1 MNPHVGPAVRMPD
14 LRGAPLCLP
23 ALAWLL
29 GLLLA
34 RSLPSGEGLFPR
46 WTLFFLIWTLPMIA
60 AVGLRF
66 PHPGGRRLLLLLLI
80 LLLGAIRGTLRPI
93 PSLPPP
99 VAAAVAEGAE
109 LTLEGIVVDDPAE
122 RGTGSRFRFRPDGG
136 DGLLRVDLPQGR
148 PAYGDRI
155 RLTGRAGPLPV
166 SAGVDPRAAL
176 ARQGVLGV
184 FKAREWARLRSG
196 EGNPLL
202 GLLYRARGHARARLR
217 EILPDPEAG
226 LLIGILLGDESSIP
240 WQVEQA
246 FARSGLSHIVA
257 ISGYNI
263 TLLTALSLTIFTR
276 LLGRRIALWGTLILI
291 PVYALFVG
299 ASASVVRASIM
310 GALTVIAWMLGRSS
324 DALNALS
331 LSAFLMTLWDPAAME
346 DIGFQLSFAATMGLL
361 FLAPPLEAW
370 AQGTMARL
378 FRDPQAATLV
388 EILREALLVSLAAQI
403 ATAPLMLYHFR
414 ELSLV
419 APLANLLTLPMQ
431 PLVMA
436 LGIPA
441 AIGAML
447 VGRLAA
453 PLGWAAWWPLAWTI
467 RIADLTAQWPLATV
481 RVAPGYLEGMLL
493 FYGSA
498 LTLLLLRAWGLSWTD
513 LIAFLQPYRPAIR
526 ALGLI
531 GALSGIAFTYL
542 PDGRTRL
549 VLFEGG
555 HALLLETPEG
565 HRALWLDGSGDP
577 PLGELGRWLG
587 PFDRRLDI
595 VILQGEEAIR
605 KVDILRGRCEVRHI
619 LGGETPIS
627 AGLRIEMGTV
637 TMRAIPG
644 GWILEIGGQRALV
657 AGRHTVEVEEEISAD
672 LVIAMGEERRG
683 LALARQVNAWGLLAG
698 GKPAGGAAGAVSGL
712 RHVWRA
718 QGGRWIAAATDGT
731 VWWIGTGP

>member
-1 MNPHVGPAVRMPD
+1 MPE
-14 LRGAPLCLP
+14 LRGAPLFLP
-23 ALAWLL
+23 ALAWLM
-29 GLLLA
+29 GLLLVQ
-34 RSLPSGEGLFPR
+34 SLLPGEDLFPR
-46 WTLFFLIWTLPMIA
+46 WTLFFLIWMLPAVA

-66 PHPGGRRLLLLLLI
+66 PDPGGRRLPLLFLI

-99 VAAAVAEGAE
+99 VATAVAEGAE
-109 LTLEGIVVDDPAE
+109 ITLEGIVVDDPAE
-122 RGTGSRFRFRPDGG
+122 RGAGSRFRFRPDGG
-136 DGLLRVDLPQGR
+136 DGLLQVDLPQGR

-166 SAGVDPRAAL
+166 STGVDRRAVL
-176 ARQGVLGV
+176 ARQGVLGI
-184 FKAREWARLRSG
+184 FRAREWARLRSG

-202 GLLYRARGHARARLR
+202 GLLYRARGHARVRLR

-240 WQVEQA
+240 WEVEQA

-310 GALTVIAWMLGRSS
+310 GALTVIAWMLGRSH

-331 LSAFLMTLWDPAAME
+331 FSAFLMTLWDPAAME

-378 FRDPQAATLV
+378 FRDPQAGTIV
-388 EILREALLVSLAAQI
+388 EILRETLLVSLAAQI

-447 VGRLAA
+447 VGRLAT

-467 RIADLTAQWPLATV
+467 RIADLTARWPLATV

-498 LTLLLLRAWGLSWTD
+498 LALLLLRAWGLPWTD
-513 LIAFLQPYRPAIR
+513 LIARLQPYRHAIR
-526 ALGLI
+526 TLGLI
-531 GALSGIAFTYL
+531 GALAGIAFTYL
-542 PDGRTRL
+542 PDGRTQL

-565 HRALWLDGSGDP
+565 HRALWLDGSGNP

-587 PFDRRLDI
+587 PFDRRLDL
-595 VILQGEEAIR
+595 VILQGEGAMR
-605 KVDILRGRCEVRHI
+605 GVDILKRRYPVRHV
-619 LGGETPIS
+619 LGGETPIPT
-627 AGLRIEMGTV
+627 GLQVEMGRMM
-637 TMRAIPG
+637 MRAIEG

-657 AGRHTVEVEEEISAD
+657 TGRRTIEEGISAD
-672 LVIAMGEERRG
+672 LVLAMGEERRG
-683 LALARQVNAWGLLAG
+683 LAVARQVNAWGLLVG
-698 GKPAGGAAGAVSGL
+698 GTPAGGAAGAVSGL

-718 QGGRWIAAATDGT
+718 QGRRWIAAVTDGT
-731 VWWIGTGP
+731 IWWIGTGP